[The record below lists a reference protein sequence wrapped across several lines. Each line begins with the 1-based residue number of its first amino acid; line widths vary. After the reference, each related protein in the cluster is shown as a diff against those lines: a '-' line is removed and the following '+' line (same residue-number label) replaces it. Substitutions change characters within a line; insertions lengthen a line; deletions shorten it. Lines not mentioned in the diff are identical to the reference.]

1 LREHHRRS
9 AGEYVVAGRR
19 DFAEPRVLQ
28 YRFERMLERANLPK
42 VGFHALR
49 HSFATRCMELNVDV
63 ATISKLLGHSSAKL
77 TLDIYTDS
85 LLEHRRAA
93 VNRLDQLAVA

>member
-1 LREHHRRS
+1 MKSHK
-9 AGEYVVAGRR
+9 
-19 DFAEPRVLQ
+19 PRVVQ
-28 YRFERMLERANLPK
+28 YRFERMLDRAQLPR
-42 VGFHALR
+42 VGLHALR

-63 ATISKLLGHSSAKL
+63 TTISKLLGHSSAKL

-93 VNRLDQLAVA
+93 IYKLDGLAA